1 MGREPEAM
9 QATQSKPT
17 KGNTMNDG
25 VMFIVLSQKQTE
37 LGSRAIHPPPLTP
50 LPLTPYLTS
59 LRVSDVPSLRYI

>member
-1 MGREPEAM
+1 M

-37 LGSRAIHPPPLTP
+37 LGSSQDTLQKVRTI
-50 LPLTPYLTS
+50 S
-59 LRVSDVPSLRYI
+59 LSHVRSLSALF